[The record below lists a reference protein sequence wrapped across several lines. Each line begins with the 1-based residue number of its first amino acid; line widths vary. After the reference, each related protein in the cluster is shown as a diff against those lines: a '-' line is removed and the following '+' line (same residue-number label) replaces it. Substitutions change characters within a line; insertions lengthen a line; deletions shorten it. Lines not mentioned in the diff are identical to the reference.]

1 MTVVEVTGITD
12 HTDLIQEQIPLRST
26 KITFNDASD
35 VRTRKVHFARG
46 PYFN

>member
-1 MTVVEVTGITD
+1 MTVVQVTVIED
-12 HTDLIQEQIPLRST
+12 HTDLIKKQIPLQST
-26 KITFNDASD
+26 KITFNDAAD